1 MNKILGAAMQCD
13 SRLKLKALKTICITL
28 IVIVVLVSLVA
39 VKVLNTIDS
48 YNEVNV
54 KVSSSSVNVESN
66 LNR

>member
-1 MNKILGAAMQCD
+1 MNKILGVAMQCN
-13 SRLKLKALKTICITL
+13 SHLKLKALKTICITL

-39 VKVLNTIDS
+39 IKVLNTIDS

-54 KVSSSSVNVESN
+54 KVSSSSVNVESD